1 MHLSS
6 NTPKVVI
13 SAPSGR
19 FRALL
24 RRLRAVPGLHRTPTP
39 KPKEVYPLTPL
50 NRSPRVS
57 SSLLQVLLPALA
69 LSASAAVF
77 TAPSPAL
84 AQAALTG
91 NQATPAV
98 TLSVSATSIAP
109 GTPITLAATV
119 SQSAG
124 PLSHGLVR
132 FCDVAVTK
140 ACTHE
145 NAIGRAQL
153 LANGSASVKLTP
165 AAGAHT
171 YEAVLY
177 GQRLFSVQVSNT
189 LGVTVAATTSPTT
202 APASGTGLLIP
213 VSTGVLAS
221 TSTIAQSGVAGN
233 YTLAATVATHGAL
246 QPTGSVNFVD
256 TTTGNTVLGSAPL
269 GAVTSSLSLASS
281 ILPTGYLG
289 GNSSVAVGDFNH
301 DGKPDFAVVGEFSS
315 SVTIMLGNGD
325 GTFTAAPVAMLP
337 INGIYQIQVADFN
350 QDGHQDLALVNLL
363 NNQIDLL
370 LGNGDGTFTPGTSI
384 YAGGGPIGITIADF
398 NGDGI
403 PDILRANTY
412 AGTLS
417 FLAGNG
423 DGTFT
428 QTAFNPYLGQ
438 NPTIPLAGDF
448 NGDGKMDFA
457 VNILNGNAVVLF
469 LGNGDGT
476 FTQGQTVNVGSKPGF
491 LVSGD
496 FNGDGKLDLAVTNQA
511 DNTVTILL
519 GAGDGTFTA
528 KQTVATP
535 AGTVDLKVADFNGDG
550 KSDLVVSGSTSNSIA
565 ILYGNGDGTF
575 IAGPVAAAGTSPYQL
590 AVADLNAD
598 GTPDVVIADS
608 DSTAA
613 VVLSSLTQTATATL
627 TGVSLPGTG
636 TQNVVAT
643 YTGDSSYQASV
654 STATI
659 LTAKAQ
665 TTSAS
670 LFVSNALPML
680 GQQVALTAHLAP
692 YTGSNG
698 EKVTFYANG
707 KALGTATLTSG
718 SATLNSTTIPLGID
732 TITVVYS
739 GDAALSPSTSGTA
752 YMLVWKF

>member
-1 MHLSS
+1 MAALPSS
-6 NTPKVVI
+6 FGV
-13 SAPSGR
+13 SAQSTRGCIGFTSKPS
-19 FRALL
+19 
-24 RRLRAVPGLHRTPTP
+24 
-39 KPKEVYPLTPL
+39 EVTPL
-50 NRSPRVS
+50 NFLHRSNRFD
-57 SSLLQVLLPALA
+57 SSLLQALLPALA

-77 TAPSPAL
+77 TAPTPAL
-84 AQAALTG
+84 AQVQAA
-91 NQATPAV
+91 PAV
-98 TLSVSATSIAP
+98 TLSVSTASGPVTSVIP

-119 SQSAG
+119 AQGSG
-124 PLSHGLVR
+124 PLAHGIVR
-132 FCDVAVTK
+132 FCDVAVTR

-153 LANGSASVKLTP
+153 LANGAASVKLTP
-165 AAGAHT
+165 AAGNHT

-189 LGVTVAATTSPTT
+189 LGVTVASAATT
-202 APASGTGLLIP
+202 APASGTGTLVP
-213 VSTGVLAS
+213 VLTGVLAS
-221 TSTIAQSGVAGN
+221 ASSIAQSGTTGSYSLTSKVTTTGAVA
-233 YTLAATVATHGAL
+233 
-246 QPTGSVNFVD
+246 PTGSVNFVD
-256 TTTGNTVLGSAPL
+256 TTTGNIVLGSAPL
-269 GAVTSSLSLASS
+269 GAVTSTLSLASS
-281 ILPTGYLG
+281 TLTTGYLG

-315 SVTIMLGNGD
+315 TVTIMLGNGD

-350 QDGHQDLALVNLL
+350 QDGKQDLALVNLL
-363 NNQIDLL
+363 NNQIDFLM
-370 LGNGDGTFTPGTSI
+370 GNGDGSFTQGTEI

-403 PDILRANTY
+403 PDIVRANTY
-412 AGTLS
+412 GGTVS

-457 VNILNGNAVVLF
+457 VNLLNASAVVIF

-476 FTQGQTVNVGSKPGF
+476 FTQGQTVNVGNKPGF

-511 DNTVTILL
+511 DNTVTVLL

-550 KSDLVVSGSTSNSIA
+550 KSDLVVSGSTSNTIA
-565 ILYGNGDGTF
+565 ILYGAGDGTF
-575 IAGPVAAAGTSPYQL
+575 TAGPVASAGTSPYQL
-590 AVADLNAD
+590 AVADFNAD
-598 GTPDVVIADS
+598 GSPDVVVADS
-608 DSTAA
+608 DSSAA

-627 TGVSLPGTG
+627 TGVTLPGIG
-636 TQNVVAT
+636 IQDVVGV
-643 YTGDSSYQASV
+643 YTGDSNYQASV
-654 STATI
+654 SAATA

-665 TTSAS
+665 ATSAS
-670 LFVSNALPML
+670 IFVSNALPL
-680 GQQVALTAHLAP
+680 FGQQVALTVHVAP

-707 KALGTATLTSG
+707 KALGSATLNSG

-732 TITVVYS
+732 AVTVVYG
-739 GDAALSPSTSGTA
+739 GDAALAPSTSGTA
-752 YMLVWKF
+752 YMLVWKW